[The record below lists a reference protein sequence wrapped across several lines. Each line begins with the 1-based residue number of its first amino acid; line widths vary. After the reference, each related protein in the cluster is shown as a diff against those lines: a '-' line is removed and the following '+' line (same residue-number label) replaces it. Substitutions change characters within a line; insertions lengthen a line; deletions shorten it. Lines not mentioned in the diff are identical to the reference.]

1 MYVCMCVCTYMSMYI
16 HRHALLLSRFR
27 RVRLCVTLQTL
38 ACQAPLSMGFSRQEY
53 WSELPCPP
61 PGALPDPGIE
71 LASLMSPALAGAFF
85 TTSATWK
92 AQDHHTSSLICLT
105 QVNLDAKSAVFKKE
119 GSGIK

>member
-1 MYVCMCVCTYMSMYI
+1 M
-16 HRHALLLSRFR
+16 LSRFSY
-27 RVRLCVTLQTL
+27 VLICVMLWTV
-38 ACQAPLSMGFSRQEY
+38 ACQAPLSMGVSRQEY